1 MKKILSTL
9 FAALPLMML
18 IACHSDDSE
27 SAFEKNVNALTSTAW
42 THPTVTNS
50 TDGDLSASYAGFAI
64 LFTKKEANGF
74 AGTFVIS
81 NGGYAFTEVTGQWK
95 LNDALTELQFDSGKT
110 MTYTVDENH
119 LSLDFTVAPPT
130 GGRTDGLSGHFV
142 FAFTK

>member
-1 MKKILSTL
+1 M
-9 FAALPLMML
+9 FPALLVVMF
-18 IACHSDDSE
+18 IACLSDHAE
-27 SAFEKNVNALTSTAW
+27 SAYEKNVNALTSVAW

-50 TDGDLSASYAGFAI
+50 TDGDLSANYADFAI

-81 NGGYAFTEVTGQWK
+81 NGGYVFTEVTGQWK
-95 LNDALTELQFDSGKT
+95 FNDALTELQFDSGKT
-110 MTYTVDENH
+110 MTMTVDEKH

>member
-1 MKKILSTL
+1 M
-9 FAALPLMML
+9 FPLLLVVML
-18 IACHSDDSE
+18 AACHSDDPE

-50 TDGDLSASYAGFAI
+50 TDGDLSDSYAGFAI

-95 LNDALTELQFDSGKT
+95 FNDALTELQFDSGKT
-110 MTYTVDENH
+110 MAFTVDEKH
-119 LSLDFTVAPPT
+119 LSLDFNVAPPT
-130 GGRTDGLSGHFV
+130 GGRTDGLSGHFT

>member
-1 MKKILSTL
+1 MKKILNTM
-9 FAALPLMML
+9 FPLLLLVML
-18 IACHSDDSE
+18 VACHSDDAE
-27 SAFEKNVNALTSTAW
+27 SAFEKNVNALTSVAW

-50 TDGDLSASYAGFAI
+50 ADGDLSASYADFAI
-64 LFTKKEANGF
+64 LFTKQEANGF

-81 NGGYAFTEVTGQWK
+81 NGGYAFTEVTGRWK
-95 LNDALTELQFDSGKT
+95 FNDALTELQFDSGKT
-110 MTYTVDENH
+110 MTFTVDENH

>member
-1 MKKILSTL
+1 MFPVWLVV
-9 FAALPLMML
+9 ML
-18 IACHSDDSE
+18 AACHSDDGE
-27 SAFEKNVNALTSTAW
+27 SAYEKNVNALASTAW

-50 TDGDLSASYAGFAI
+50 ADGDLSSSYANFAI
-64 LFTKKEANGF
+64 LFTKQEANGF

-81 NGGYAFTEVTGQWK
+81 NGGYAFTEVTGHWK
-95 LNDALTELQFDSGKT
+95 FNDALTELQFDSGKT
-110 MTYTVDENH
+110 MTFTLDSNH